1 MSWLRSLRRTLA
13 GPSPSDTAVSRRR
26 FFAGTG
32 AVLGGALLA
41 GDAHAAPLDIAPG
54 TVVDAQGR
62 PLGRP
67 AGYGD
72 PLLGEIT
79 PFGFNFAPRGWALC
93 QGQLLPIA
101 QNTALFSLLGTIYG
115 GDGRTTF
122 GLPDL
127 RGRIPIHAG
136 RGPGL
141 SDRRLGDMLGTE
153 TSTLSAAQV
162 PAHQPTATEVEFR
175 GAGTQAK
182 GVTVGGDLGR
192 TAATATVGGGQ
203 PHNNMPP
210 YLTLNYCIALQGVY
224 PSRS

>member
-13 GPSPSDTAVSRRR
+13 GPSPSDAAVSRRR

-67 AGYGD
+67 VQYSD
-72 PLLGEIT
+72 PFVAEIILV
-79 PFGFNFAPRGWALC
+79 PYNFAPRGWAFC
-93 QGQLLPIA
+93 QGQLLAIS

-115 GDGRTTF
+115 GDGRATF

-127 RGRIPIHAG
+127 RGRIPIHPG

-141 SDRRLGDMLGTE
+141 SDRRLGERLGTE

-175 GAGTQAK
+175 GTGTQAK
-182 GVTVGGDLGR
+182 GVTVGGDLGQ
-192 TAATATVGGGQ
+192 TAPTATVGGSQ

-210 YLTLNYCIALQGVY
+210 YLTINYCIALVGVY
-224 PSRS
+224 PSRN